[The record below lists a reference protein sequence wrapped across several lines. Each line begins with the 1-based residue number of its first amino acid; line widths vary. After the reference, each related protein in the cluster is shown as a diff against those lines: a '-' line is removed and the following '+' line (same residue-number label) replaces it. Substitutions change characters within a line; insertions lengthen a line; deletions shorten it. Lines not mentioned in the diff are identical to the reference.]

1 MILLVY
7 IFFKLGNNYSRGEN
21 MKMKRIKPLVIP
33 MIYGVCVI
41 AFLFCMYFAGKLS
54 NNFLFKDKNVTN
66 YVDGEIVSEYDNDI
80 PVVSTSSIIVRPYL
94 DSNVSIY
101 KTFYDYQDEI
111 SNQEN
116 SIILYEGTYMQ
127 NSGVDYTSD
136 NSFDV
141 ISILDGTVINV
152 YENEI
157 LGTSIEIRHN
167 NDLISVYQSLSDVT
181 VKEGD
186 NVIQGQI
193 LAKSGLSNINR
204 ELNNHLHFELYY
216 KGTIVNPEE
225 YYNKSVDEL

>member
-1 MILLVY
+1 
-7 IFFKLGNNYSRGEN
+7 

-152 YENEI
+152 YKNEI

-167 NDLISVYQSLSDVT
+167 NDLISVYQSLSDVI

>member
-1 MILLVY
+1 
-7 IFFKLGNNYSRGEN
+7 

-141 ISILDGTVINV
+141 ISILDGTVIDVKSDNIV
-152 YENEI
+152 
-157 LGTSIEIRHN
+157 GSIVEIRHTN
-167 NDLISVYQSLSDVT
+167 NLISLYQSLGEVN
-181 VKEGD
+181 VKVD
-186 NVIQGQI
+186 DKVVQGQI
-193 LAKSGLSNINR
+193 IGKSGKTN
-204 ELNNHLHFELYY
+204 LNTKVDNNLHFELYY
-216 KGTIVNPEE
+216 NGEIVNPND
-225 YYNKSVDEL
+225 YFDKNIKDL